1 LEKQIYTAQEF
12 KRVIRSPNT
21 HFRKNYTIVANVT
34 VMKTSEMLLRFISR
48 AVAKAVGTTAQP
60 ILGLLYIQTRVNI
73 ELSICCSLN
82 KIQTNG

>member
-1 LEKQIYTAQEF
+1 
-12 KRVIRSPNT
+12 
-21 HFRKNYTIVANVT
+21 
-34 VMKTSEMLLRFISR
+34 MLLRFISR